1 MKISL
6 NWLKKYVNIPE
17 TVSDEELIRLI
28 GARLVEVEGVVDE
41 THKYDKI
48 VVVKVESCEKIPE
61 THLSLC
67 QINNGGEELVQVAC
81 GAPNVYAGMLAAWI
95 APGAVV
101 PASVHEDAPF
111 VIGKRK
117 LRGYESSGM
126 LAGADELDF
135 GDDHSGIVEIDPAMA
150 KPGDLLADVFDLN
163 DLILEIEN
171 KSLTHR
177 PDTFGIIGFAREV
190 AGILGLEF
198 DYKALENSQAIL
210 LGSRPVSPS
219 PWVTGANPR
228 AAALRNPLE
237 EQLASFSD
245 RELKTSFS
253 DQGLKN
259 SLSRGGFL
267 APVFTGLGPSS
278 SAAASGSPRKTILE
292 PLDILNIFK
301 VSVDEKVC
309 PRYTAVVLEKHGEIE
324 KKYLTW
330 VDTML
335 CKAGMRP
342 VDPIVD
348 ATNFVMLLTG
358 QPLHAFDYD
367 KFAQV
372 CGGEPEIVVR
382 RARVG
387 EKIVLL
393 DEKEV
398 ELNENDIV
406 ICAGEKP
413 VVLAGAMGGKATAI
427 DENTR
432 KIILESATFSLY
444 NLRKTQMAH
453 GIFSEAITRFTKGQ
467 PAAGT
472 LVVAEACA
480 EMLSRGFKVVG
491 VTDTYPQPQEP
502 IVVKI
507 TTDEINGL
515 LGTEYTPELI
525 VKTLANVGFE
535 IETENGAEDEA
546 KSGAKTGGVAKIEAK
561 AGSAAKIEAETS
573 KKAAN
578 KNLTIKSP
586 DWRTDIHIK
595 EDIIEEVGRLLG
607 YDNIEPTLPK
617 HRTAEKNELFGL
629 KKQIRESLARFGANE
644 VLTYSFVSGK
654 LLEKVGQDAGQSY
667 KIVNSISPELQY
679 VRQSM
684 VPSLLEKTYLNEK
697 LPVEKFAIFEMNQV
711 FSKRWGMNDEGVPAG
726 RNKLGFVIA
735 ERKNA
740 GTAYYAAKKYVAELL
755 KEFNVEPEFAP
766 LEKAKKAEKLAE
778 SAPFEPKRSAE
789 ILVDGEYLGVVGEFK
804 NSVRHEFK
812 LTPYLAGFEI
822 DLDMLMAKKS
832 HEKKLDFRKL
842 KHEDVTIETDKIYA
856 EVLAELKVKYPEA
869 KITPGVIYQ
878 AEGQTTKKMTFHLVY

>member
-6 NWLKKYVNIPE
+6 NWLKQYVNIPE

-28 GARLVEVEGVVDE
+28 GARLVEVEGVIDE

-48 VVVKVESCEKIPE
+48 LVVKVESCEKIPE

-67 QINNGGEELVQVAC
+67 QINNGGEELVQVVC
-81 GAPNVYAGMLAAWI
+81 GAPNVHAGMLAAWI

-135 GDDHSGIVEIDPAMA
+135 GDDHSGIAEIDPTMA
-150 KPGDLLADVFDLN
+150 KPGDLLADVFGLN

-177 PDTFGIIGFAREV
+177 PDTFGIVGFAREV
-190 AGILGLEF
+190 AGILGIKF
-198 DYKALENSQAIL
+198 DCDL
-210 LGSRPVSPS
+210 LK
-219 PWVTGANPR
+219 N
-228 AAALRNPLE
+228 
-237 EQLASFSD
+237 
-245 RELKTSFS
+245 LKTVFRGDPEPGKARTSATTPVATGVVDAPREKSVSSF
-253 DQGLKN
+253 
-259 SLSRGGFL
+259 
-267 APVFTGLGPSS
+267 
-278 SAAASGSPRKTILE
+278 
-292 PLDILNIFK
+292 LNTSNIIK
-301 VSVDEKVC
+301 VSIDEEIC
-309 PRYTAVVLEKHGEIE
+309 PRYTAAVLEKHGEIE

-330 VDTML
+330 IDTML

-367 KFAQV
+367 KFVQV

-382 RARVG
+382 RARAG

-393 DEKEV
+393 DEKEIG
-398 ELNENDIV
+398 LNENDIV

-413 VVLAGAMGGKATAI
+413 VALAGAMGGKATAI

-472 LVVAEACA
+472 LAAAEACA
-480 EMLSRGFKVVG
+480 GMLARGFKVVG
-491 VTDTYPQPQEP
+491 GADTYPQPQKP

-515 LGTEYTPELI
+515 LGTEYAPELI
-525 VKTLANVGFE
+525 VQTLANVGFE
-535 IETENGAEDEA
+535 VEVEGENGSEA
-546 KSGAKTGGVAKIEAK
+546 KVETKAKNVIDAEVGVDEK
-561 AGSAAKIEAETS
+561 
-573 KKAAN
+573 KKATN

-586 DWRTDIHIK
+586 DWRTDIRIK

-607 YDNIEPTLPK
+607 YDNIEPTLPRHK
-617 HRTAEKNELFGL
+617 TAEKNELLDL

-654 LLEKVGQDAGQSY
+654 LLEKVGQSAEQSY

-679 VRQSM
+679 VRQS
-684 VPSLLEKTYLNEK
+684 VAPSLLEKTYLNEK
-697 LPVEKFAIFEMNQV
+697 LPVEKFAIFEMNQA
-711 FSKRWGMNDEGVPAG
+711 FSRQWGMNDEGVPAG

-740 GTAYYAAKKYVAELL
+740 GTAFYAAKKYVAELL
-755 KEFNVEPEFAP
+755 KEFNVEPEFVP
-766 LEKAKKAEKLAE
+766 FEKVKKSEKMAEQT
-778 SAPFEPKRSAE
+778 PFEPKRSAE
-789 ILVDGEYLGVVGEFK
+789 ILVDGEYLGVIGEFK

-812 LTPYLAGFEI
+812 LAPYLAGFEI
-822 DLDMLMAKKS
+822 DLDVLMAKKT

-842 KHEDVTIETDKIYA
+842 KHEDITIETDKTYA
-856 EVLAELKVKYPEA
+856 EVLEEIKAKYPEA

-878 AEGQTTKKMTFHLVY
+878 AEGQTTKKMTFHLAH